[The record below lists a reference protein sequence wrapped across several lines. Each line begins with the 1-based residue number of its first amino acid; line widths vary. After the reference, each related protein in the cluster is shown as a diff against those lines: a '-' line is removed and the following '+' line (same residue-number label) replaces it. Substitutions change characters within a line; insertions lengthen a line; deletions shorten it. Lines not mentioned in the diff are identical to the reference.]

1 MNDTGINGERNP
13 MTTEMAS
20 PVSRSLC
27 SARLWPSAGLG
38 AAVVVAL
45 CGVISPAGQAFGQ
58 ERPAQVLAFP
68 GAEGAGRYAVGG
80 RGGRVLRVTHTG
92 DSGPGSLRAAIE
104 TDGPRTIVFD
114 IGGVIRLESPLVIR
128 RGRVTVAGQTAPGGG
143 ITLIGQPLIISA
155 DDVIVRHIRSRLGA
169 EQAVEADAISVTR
182 GRRIILDHVSAS
194 WSVDE
199 TLSVGSR
206 YDPPERG
213 IYDVTVQNSV
223 IAESLNASAHAK
235 GDHGYGSL
243 VRGGYG
249 ARISFIGNLW
259 ASHRARMPR
268 PGNYNP
274 PGVDPEGPYFEFR
287 GNVFYNWGGGQAGY
301 NADTD
306 SVSTYAFVGNAYLPG
321 PDSTGQ
327 WAFEDS
333 DPLAVAWFEANRMDG
348 ALPDDP
354 WSLVKDDGGPGT
366 RLAARPDW
374 AGPPPE
380 DPEAWQ
386 DQVLSTAGAS
396 VPRDA
401 IDARIVA
408 GVRNRSGRIIDRA
421 DEVGGLGEIDAGTPW
436 LDSDGDG
443 LPDDWETAH
452 GSDPANPTDGATDPD
467 GDGHTLLEDWLY
479 ARATGRDGC

>member
-1 MNDTGINGERNP
+1 MII
-13 MTTEMAS
+13 EMAS
-20 PVSRSLC
+20 PKSQRPFAAPL
-27 SARLWPSAGLG
+27 ARPGTVGL
-38 AAVVVAL
+38 AVVVAL
-45 CGVISPAGQAFGQ
+45 FRGMIPAGQALAQ
-58 ERPAQVLAFP
+58 ETPAPVLAFP

-80 RGGRVLRVTHTG
+80 RAGRVLRVTHTG
-92 DSGPGSLRAAIE
+92 DSGPGSLRAAVE
-104 TDGPRTIVFD
+104 ASGPRTIVFD
-114 IGGVIRLESPLVIR
+114 TGGIIRLESPLVIR
-128 RGRVTVAGQTAPGGG
+128 RGQVTVAGQTAPGGG
-143 ITLIGQPLIISA
+143 ITLTGQPLIISA

-259 ASHRARMPR
+259 ANHRARMPR

-274 PGVDPEGPYFEFR
+274 PEVDAEGPYFEFR
-287 GNVFYNWGGGQAGY
+287 GNVFYNWGGAQAGY
-301 NADTD
+301 NADTH
-306 SVSTYAFVGNAYLPG
+306 SVSTYAFVGNAYLSG
-321 PDSTGQ
+321 PDSTGR

-333 DPLAVAWFEANRMDG
+333 DPMAVAWFEANRMDG
-348 ALPDDP
+348 ILPADP

-366 RLAARPDW
+366 RLTVRPDW
-374 AGPPPE
+374 AGAPPE
-380 DPEAWQ
+380 DLEAWP

-396 VPRDA
+396 LPRDA
-401 IDARIVA
+401 VDARIVA
-408 GVRNRSGRIIDRA
+408 GVRDRSGRIIDSP
-421 DEVGGLGEIDAGTPW
+421 DEVGGLGPIDAGVPW
-436 LDSDGDG
+436 VDSDGDG
-443 LPDDWETAH
+443 LPDDWETSH
-452 GSDPANPTDGATDPD
+452 GSDPADTDDGATDPD
-467 GDGHTLLEDWLY
+467 GDGHTLLEDWLN
-479 ARATGRDGC
+479 ARATGAGC

>member
-1 MNDTGINGERNP
+1 MNI
-13 MTTEMAS
+13 EMAS
-20 PVSRSLC
+20 PKSQHLLAAPLARSATIGL
-27 SARLWPSAGLG
+27 AFAAGLF
-38 AAVVVAL
+38 AA
-45 CGVISPAGQAFGQ
+45 IIPAGRAFAQ
-58 ERPAQVLAFP
+58 EAPAPVLAFP

-104 TDGPRTIVFD
+104 AEGPRTIVFD
-114 IGGVIRLESPLVIR
+114 NGGVIRLESPLVIR
-128 RGRVTVAGQTAPGGG
+128 RDRGTLAGQTAPGGG
-143 ITLIGQPLIISA
+143 ITLIGQPLIIAA

-169 EQAVEADAISVTR
+169 EQAIEADAISVTR

-274 PGVDPEGPYFEFR
+274 PEVDAEGPYLEFR
-287 GNVFYNWGGGQAGY
+287 GNVFYNWGGEQAGY
-301 NADTD
+301 NADTN
-306 SVSTYAFVGNAYLPG
+306 SVSTYAFVGNAYLAG
-321 PDSTGQ
+321 PDTTGG

-348 ALPDDP
+348 TLPDDP

-366 RLAARPDW
+366 RLSARPDW
-374 AGPPPE
+374 AGAPPE
-380 DPEAWQ
+380 DPETWQ
-386 DQVLSTAGAS
+386 DQVLSTAGAFL
-396 VPRDA
+396 PRDA
-401 IDARIVA
+401 VDARIIA
-408 GVRNRSGRIIDRA
+408 GVRDRSGRIIDSP
-421 DEVGGLGEIDAGTPW
+421 EVVGGLGQIDAGVPW
-436 LDSDGDG
+436 IDSDGDG
-443 LPDDWETAH
+443 LPDDWEAAH
-452 GSDPANPTDGATDPD
+452 GSNPTGPADGATAPD
-467 GDGHTLLEDWLY
+467 GDGHTLLEDWLNALAA
-479 ARATGRDGC
+479 ARQGAYP

>member
-1 MNDTGINGERNP
+1 VYDTGINGERNP
-13 MTTEMAS
+13 MTIEMAS
-20 PVSRSLC
+20 PKSQPRLA
-27 SARLWPSAGLG
+27 ARLARPGAAGL
-38 AAVVVAL
+38 AVVVAL
-45 CGVISPAGQAFGQ
+45 FGGMIPGGRAFAQAMPG
-58 ERPAQVLAFP
+58 EVLAFP
-68 GAEGAGRYAVGG
+68 GAEGAGRYALGG

-92 DSGPGSLRAAIE
+92 DSGPGSLRAAVE
-104 TDGPRTIVFD
+104 AEGPRTIVFD
-114 IGGVIRLESPLVIR
+114 TGGIIRLESPLVIR

-155 DDVIVRHIRSRLGA
+155 DDVIVRHIRSRLAA

-259 ASHRARMPR
+259 ANHRARMPR

-274 PGVDPEGPYFEFR
+274 PEVDAEGPYFEFR
-287 GNVFYNWGGGQAGY
+287 GNVFYNWGGAQAGY
-301 NADTD
+301 NADTN
-306 SVSTYAFVGNAYLPG
+306 SVSTYAFVGNAYLAG
-321 PDSTGQ
+321 PDSTGR

-348 ALPDDP
+348 TLPEDP
-354 WSLVKDDGGPGT
+354 WQLVKDDGGPGT
-366 RLAARPDW
+366 RLTVRPDW
-374 AGPPPE
+374 AGPPSENP
-380 DPEAWQ
+380 DAWQ

-396 VPRDA
+396 LPRDA
-401 IDARIVA
+401 VDARIVA
-408 GVRNRSGRIIDRA
+408 GVRDRSGRIIDSPDA
-421 DEVGGLGEIDAGTPW
+421 VGGLGEIDAGVPW
-436 LDSDGDG
+436 VDSDGDG

-452 GSDPANPTDGATDPD
+452 GSDPADATDGATDPD
-467 GDGHTLLEDWLY
+467 GDGHTLLEDWLN
-479 ARATGRDGC
+479 ARADGRGGC

>member
-1 MNDTGINGERNP
+1 MII
-13 MTTEMAS
+13 EMAS
-20 PVSRSLC
+20 PKSQRPFAASP
-27 SARLWPSAGLG
+27 ARNGAVGL
-38 AAVVVAL
+38 AVVMAL
-45 CGVISPAGQAFGQ
+45 LGGLVPAGRAFAQAMPG
-58 ERPAQVLAFP
+58 EVLAFP
-68 GAEGAGRYAVGG
+68 EAGGAGRYALGG

-92 DSGPGSLRAAIE
+92 DSGPGSLRAAVE
-104 TDGPRTIVFD
+104 AEGPRTIVFD
-114 IGGVIRLESPLVIR
+114 TGGVIRLESPLVIR

-143 ITLIGQPLIISA
+143 ITLTGQPLIISA
-155 DDVIVRHIRSRLGA
+155 DDVIVRHIRSRLAA
-169 EQAVEADAISVTR
+169 EQAIEADAISVTR

-259 ASHRARMPR
+259 ANHRARMPR

-274 PGVDPEGPYFEFR
+274 PEVDAEGPYFEFR

-321 PDSTGQ
+321 PDSTGR

-348 ALPDDP
+348 TLPDNP

-366 RLAARPDW
+366 RLTARPDW
-374 AGPPPE
+374 TGPPPE
-380 DPEAWQ
+380 DPDAWQ

-396 VPRDA
+396 LPRDA

-408 GVRNRSGRIIDRA
+408 GVGDRSGRIIDSPYA
-421 DEVGGLGEIDAGTPW
+421 VGGLGQIDAGVPW
-436 LDSDGDG
+436 VDTDGDG

-452 GSDPANPTDGATDPD
+452 GSDPSDPADGATDPD
-467 GDGHTLLEDWLY
+467 GDGHTLLEDWLN
-479 ARATGRDGC
+479 ARADGRGGC

>member
-13 MTTEMAS
+13 MNIEMAS
-20 PVSRSLC
+20 PKSQAVPRSGIRAAAAAGLVLAVLLC
-27 SARLWPSAGLG
+27 SAQMPTGRAF
-38 AAVVVAL
+38 AQEV
-45 CGVISPAGQAFGQ
+45 PA
-58 ERPAQVLAFP
+58 PALAFP

-80 RGGRVLRVTHTG
+80 RGGRVLRVTQTG

-104 TDGPRTIVFD
+104 ADGPRTIVFD
-114 IGGVIRLESPLVIR
+114 TGGVIRLESPLVIR
-128 RGRVTVAGQTAPGGG
+128 QGRVTLAGQTAPGGG
-143 ITLIGQPLIISA
+143 VTVIGQPLIISA

-169 EQAVEADAISVTR
+169 ETLVEADAISVER

-206 YDPPERG
+206 YDPPGRG

-274 PGVDPEGPYFEFR
+274 PEVDPEGPYFEFR
-287 GNVFYNWGGGQAGY
+287 GNVFYNWGGEHAGY
-301 NADTD
+301 NADTR
-306 SVSTYAFVGNAYLPG
+306 SVSTYAFVGNAYLSG
-321 PDSTGQ
+321 PDSTGG

-348 ALPDDP
+348 ALPEDP
-354 WSLVKDDGGPGT
+354 WNLVKDDGGPGT
-366 RLAARPDW
+366 RLTARPDW
-374 AGPPPE
+374 AGAPPE

-386 DQVLSTAGAS
+386 DRVLSTAGAS
-396 VPRDA
+396 LPRDA
-401 IDARIVA
+401 VDTRIVA
-408 GVRNRSGRIIDRA
+408 SVRDRSGRIIDSPDA
-421 DEVGGLGEIDAGTPW
+421 VGGLGEIDSGVPW
-436 LDSDGDG
+436 VDGDGDG

-452 GSDPANPTDGATDPD
+452 GSDPANPTDGAIDPD
-467 GDGHTLLEDWLY
+467 GDGHTLLEDWLN
-479 ARATGRDGC
+479 ARAADWDGC

>member
-1 MNDTGINGERNP
+1 MNI
-13 MTTEMAS
+13 EMAS
-20 PVSRSLC
+20 PKSQTLLAAPM
-27 SARLWPSAGLG
+27 ARPAALGL
-38 AAVVVAL
+38 AVVFGLMGA
-45 CGVISPAGQAFGQ
+45 ISPTGRAFAQ
-58 ERPAQVLAFP
+58 DAPSQVLAFP

-92 DSGPGSLRAAIE
+92 DSGPGSLRAAVE

-114 IGGVIRLESPLVIR
+114 TGGVIRLESPLVIR

-155 DDVIVRHIRSRLGA
+155 DEVIVRHIRSRLGA
-169 EQAVEADAISVTR
+169 EQAVEADSISVTR

-243 VRGGYG
+243 MRGGYG
-249 ARISFIGNLW
+249 AQISFIGNLW

-274 PGVDPEGPYFEFR
+274 PEVDPEGPYFEFR
-287 GNVFYNWGGGQAGY
+287 GNVFYNWGGAQAGY

-321 PDSTGQ
+321 PDSTGR

-333 DPLAVAWFEANRMDG
+333 DPLAVAWFEGNRMDG

-366 RLAARPDW
+366 RLTARPDW

-380 DPEAWQ
+380 DAEARQ

-401 IDARIVA
+401 VDARIVA
-408 GVRNRSGRIIDRA
+408 GVRDRSGRIIDSPEA
-421 DEVGGLGEIDAGTPW
+421 VGGVGQIDAGVPW
-436 LDSDGDG
+436 VDSDGDG
-443 LPDDWETAH
+443 LPDDWEAAH
-452 GSDPANPTDGATDPD
+452 GSDPADPTDGATDPD
-467 GDGHTLLEDWLY
+467 GDGHTLLEDWLN
-479 ARATGRDGC
+479 ARAAGTGGC

>member
-13 MTTEMAS
+13 MNIEMAS
-20 PVSRSLC
+20 PKSQAVPRSGIRAAAAAGLVLAVLLC
-27 SARLWPSAGLG
+27 SAQMPTGRAF
-38 AAVVVAL
+38 AQEV
-45 CGVISPAGQAFGQ
+45 PA
-58 ERPAQVLAFP
+58 PVLAFP

-80 RGGRVLRVTHTG
+80 RGGRVLRVTQTG

-104 TDGPRTIVFD
+104 ADGPRTIVFD
-114 IGGVIRLESPLVIR
+114 TGGVIRLASPLVIR
-128 RGRVTVAGQTAPGGG
+128 RGRVTLAGQTAPGGG
-143 ITLIGQPLIISA
+143 VTVIGQPLIISA
-155 DDVIVRHIRSRLGA
+155 DDVIIRHIRSRLGA
-169 EQAVEADAISVTR
+169 ETLVEADAISVER

-206 YDPPERG
+206 YDPPGRG

-274 PGVDPEGPYFEFR
+274 PEVDPEGPYFEFR
-287 GNVFYNWGGGQAGY
+287 GNVFYNWGGGHAGY

-306 SVSTYAFVGNAYLPG
+306 SVSTYAFVGNAYLSG
-321 PDSTGQ
+321 PDSTGG

-333 DPLAVAWFEANRMDG
+333 DPLAVA
-348 ALPDDP
+348 
-354 WSLVKDDGGPGT
+354 
-366 RLAARPDW
+366 
-374 AGPPPE
+374 
-380 DPEAWQ
+380 
-386 DQVLSTAGAS
+386 
-396 VPRDA
+396 
-401 IDARIVA
+401 
-408 GVRNRSGRIIDRA
+408 
-421 DEVGGLGEIDAGTPW
+421 
-436 LDSDGDG
+436 
-443 LPDDWETAH
+443 
-452 GSDPANPTDGATDPD
+452 
-467 GDGHTLLEDWLY
+467 
-479 ARATGRDGC
+479 

>member
-1 MNDTGINGERNP
+1 MII
-13 MTTEMAS
+13 EMAS
-20 PVSRSLC
+20 PKSQRPFAAPL
-27 SARLWPSAGLG
+27 ARPGTVGL
-38 AAVVVAL
+38 AVVVAL
-45 CGVISPAGQAFGQ
+45 FGAMIPAGRALAQ
-58 ERPAQVLAFP
+58 ETPAPVLAFP
-68 GAEGAGRYAVGG
+68 GAEGAGRYALGG
-80 RGGRVLRVTHTG
+80 RGGRVLRVTQTG

-104 TDGPRTIVFD
+104 AEGPRTIVFD
-114 IGGVIRLESPLVIR
+114 TGGIIRLESPLIIR
-128 RGRVTVAGQTAPGGG
+128 RGRVTMAGQTAPGGG
-143 ITLIGQPLIISA
+143 ITLTGQPLIVSA
-155 DDVIVRHIRSRLGA
+155 DDVIVRHIRSRLGVD
-169 EQAVEADAISVTR
+169 QAVEEDAISITR

-259 ASHRARMPR
+259 ANHRARMPR

-274 PGVDPEGPYFEFR
+274 PEVDAVGPYFEFR
-287 GNVFYNWGGGQAGY
+287 GNVFYNWGGAQAGY

-306 SVSTYAFVGNAYLPG
+306 SISTYAFVGNAYLPG
-321 PDSTGQ
+321 PDSTGR

-354 WSLVKDDGGPGT
+354 WQLVKDDGGPGT
-366 RLAARPDW
+366 RLTVRPDW
-374 AGPPPE
+374 AGAPPE
-380 DPEAWQ
+380 NPGAWQ

-396 VPRDA
+396 LPRDA
-401 IDARIVA
+401 VDARIVA
-408 GVRNRSGRIIDRA
+408 GVRDRSGRIIDSPDA
-421 DEVGGLGEIDAGTPW
+421 VGGLGQIDAGVAW
-436 LDSDGDG
+436 VDSDSDG
-443 LPDDWETAH
+443 LPDAWEIAH
-452 GSDPANPTDGATDPD
+452 GSDPTDPADGTTDPD
-467 GDGHTLLEDWLY
+467 GDGYTLLEDWLN
-479 ARATGRDGC
+479 ARAAGADGC

>member
-1 MNDTGINGERNP
+1 MIV
-13 MTTEMAS
+13 EMAS
-20 PVSRSLC
+20 PKSQRRS
-27 SARLWPSAGLG
+27 G
-38 AAVVVAL
+38 AAIASSCGAAL
-45 CGVISPAGQAFGQ
+45 AALMALAGAMGPADPAFAQ
-58 ERPAQVLAFP
+58 EMPAPVLAFP
-68 GAEGAGRYAVGG
+68 GAEGAGRHAVGG

-92 DSGPGSLRAAIE
+92 DSGPGSLRAAVE
-104 TDGPRTIVFD
+104 SEGPRTIVFD
-114 IGGVIRLESPLVIR
+114 TGGVIRLESPLVIR

-143 ITLIGQPLIISA
+143 ITLIGQPLIVSA
-155 DDVIVRHIRSRLGA
+155 DDVIVRHIRSRLGT
-169 EQAVEADAISVTR
+169 EQAVEEDAISITR

-274 PGVDPEGPYFEFR
+274 PEVDPEGPYFEFR
-287 GNVFYNWGGGQAGY
+287 GNVFYNWGGEQAGY
-301 NADTD
+301 NADTR

-321 PDSTGQ
+321 PDTTGH

-333 DPLAVAWFEANRMDG
+333 DPLAAAWFEANRMDG
-348 ALPDDP
+348 ALPPDP

-366 RLAARPDW
+366 RLTARPDW
-374 AGPPPE
+374 AGAPPE
-380 DPEAWQ
+380 APQLWQ
-386 DQVLSTAGAS
+386 EQVLATAGAS
-396 VPRDA
+396 LPRDA
-401 IDARIVA
+401 VDARIVA
-408 GVRNRSGRIIDRA
+408 GVRDRTGRIIDSPE
-421 DEVGGLGEIDAGTPW
+421 EVGGLGEIEAGVPW
-436 LDSDGDG
+436 VDRDGDG
-443 LPDDWETAH
+443 LPDDWEVAH
-452 GSDPANPTDGATDPD
+452 GSDPSNPADGATDPD
-467 GDGHTLLEDWLY
+467 GDGYTLLEDWLN
-479 ARATGRDGC
+479 ALAAGSSGC

>member
-1 MNDTGINGERNP
+1 MII
-13 MTTEMAS
+13 EMAS
-20 PVSRSLC
+20 PKSQRPFAASP
-27 SARLWPSAGLG
+27 ARTG
-38 AAVVVAL
+38 AVALAVVMAL
-45 CGVISPAGQAFGQ
+45 FGGLAPAGRAFAQAMPG
-58 ERPAQVLAFP
+58 EVLAFP
-68 GAEGAGRYAVGG
+68 GAEGAGRYALGG

-92 DSGPGSLRAAIE
+92 DSGPGSLRAAVE
-104 TDGPRTIVFD
+104 AEGARTIVFD
-114 IGGVIRLESPLVIR
+114 TGGVIRLESPLVIR
-128 RGRVTVAGQTAPGGG
+128 RGRATLAGQTAPGGG

-155 DDVIVRHIRSRLGA
+155 DDVIVRHIRSRLAA
-169 EQAVEADAISVTR
+169 EQAIEADAISVTR

-259 ASHRARMPR
+259 ANHRARMPR

-274 PGVDPEGPYFEFR
+274 PEVDAEGPYFEFR

-321 PDSTGQ
+321 PDSTGR

-333 DPLAVAWFEANRMDG
+333 DPLAIAWFEANRMDG
-348 ALPDDP
+348 TLPDNP
-354 WSLVKDDGGPGT
+354 WSLVKDDGGPGR
-366 RLAARPDW
+366 RLTARPDW
-374 AGPPPE
+374 TGPPPE
-380 DPEAWQ
+380 DPDAWQ
-386 DQVLSTAGAS
+386 DQVLSSAGAS
-396 VPRDA
+396 LPRDA
-401 IDARIVA
+401 VDARIVA
-408 GVRNRSGRIIDRA
+408 GVRDRSGRIIDSPDA
-421 DEVGGLGEIDAGTPW
+421 VGGLGAIEAGVPWIDT
-436 LDSDGDG
+436 DGDG

-452 GSDPANPTDGATDPD
+452 GSDPSDPADGATDPD
-467 GDGHTLLEDWLY
+467 GDGHTLLEDWLND
-479 ARATGRDGC
+479 RADGRGGC

>member
-13 MTTEMAS
+13 MTLEMAS
-20 PVSRSLC
+20 PKSQQPFAA
-27 SARLWPSAGLG
+27 ARARPGAVGL
-38 AAVVVAL
+38 AVMVAL
-45 CGVISPAGQAFGQ
+45 FGGMVPGGRAFAQ
-58 ERPAQVLAFP
+58 ETPAQVLAFP

-92 DSGPGSLRAAIE
+92 DSGPGSLRAAVE
-104 TDGPRTIVFD
+104 ADGPRTIVFD
-114 IGGVIRLESPLVIR
+114 TGGIIRLESPLVIR
-128 RGRVTVAGQTAPGGG
+128 RGRVTLAGQTAPGGG
-143 ITLIGQPLIISA
+143 ITLTGQPLIISA

-169 EQAVEADAISVTR
+169 EQAVEEDAISVTR

-274 PGVDPEGPYFEFR
+274 PEVDAEGPYFEFR
-287 GNVFYNWGGGQAGY
+287 GNVFYNWGGAQAGY
-301 NADTD
+301 NADTN
-306 SVSTYAFVGNAYLPG
+306 SVSTYAFVGNAYLSG
-321 PDSTGQ
+321 PDSTGR

-333 DPLAVAWFEANRMDG
+333 DPLAVAWFEANWMDG

-366 RLAARPDW
+366 RLIARPDW
-374 AGPPPE
+374 AGAPPE
-380 DPEAWQ
+380 DPDAWQ

-396 VPRDA
+396 LPRDA
-401 IDARIVA
+401 IDARILA
-408 GVRNRSGRIIDRA
+408 GVRDRSGRIIDSPDA
-421 DEVGGLGEIDAGTPW
+421 VGGLGEIDAGVPW
-436 LDSDGDG
+436 IDSDGDG
-443 LPDDWETAH
+443 LPDDWEVAH
-452 GSDPANPTDGATDPD
+452 GSDPSDPADGATDPD
-467 GDGHTLLEDWLY
+467 GDGYTLLEDWLN
-479 ARATGRDGC
+479 ARATGTGGC

>member
-13 MTTEMAS
+13 MNIEMAS
-20 PVSRSLC
+20 PKSQHLCAVPLVRSATIGL
-27 SARLWPSAGLG
+27 ALAAGLFG
-38 AAVVVAL
+38 A
-45 CGVISPAGQAFGQ
+45 ISPAGRAVAQ
-58 ERPAQVLAFP
+58 EAPAPVLAFP

-104 TDGPRTIVFD
+104 AEGPRTIVFD
-114 IGGVIRLESPLVIR
+114 TGGVIRLESPLVIR
-128 RGRVTVAGQTAPGGG
+128 RGQVTIAGQTAPGGG
-143 ITLIGQPLIISA
+143 ITLIGQPLIIAA
-155 DDVIVRHIRSRLGA
+155 DDVIVRHIRSRLAA
-169 EQAVEADAISVTR
+169 EQVVEADAISVTR

-235 GDHGYGSL
+235 GEHGYGSL

-268 PGNYNP
+268 PGNYSP
-274 PGVDPEGPYFEFR
+274 PAVDPEGPYFEFR

-301 NADTD
+301 NADTN

-321 PDSTGQ
+321 PDTTGR

-348 ALPDDP
+348 ALPADP

-366 RLAARPDW
+366 RLTARPDW
-374 AGPPPE
+374 AGAPPE
-380 DPEAWQ
+380 DPDAWQ
-386 DQVLSTAGAS
+386 DRVLSSAGAS
-396 VPRDA
+396 LPRDV

-408 GVRNRSGRIIDRA
+408 GVRDRSGRIIDSPDA
-421 DEVGGLGEIDAGTPW
+421 VGGLGPIDAGLPRI
-436 LDSDGDG
+436 DSDGDG

-452 GSDPANPTDGATDPD
+452 GSNPTDPADGATDPD
-467 GDGHTLLEDWLY
+467 GDGHTLLEDWLNALAV
-479 ARATGRDGC
+479 AR

>member
-1 MNDTGINGERNP
+1 MNDTGINDERNP
-13 MTTEMAS
+13 MNIEMAS
-20 PVSRSLC
+20 PKSQTLLAAPM
-27 SARLWPSAGLG
+27 ARPAALGL
-38 AAVVVAL
+38 AVVFGLMGA
-45 CGVISPAGQAFGQ
+45 ISPTGRAFAQ
-58 ERPAQVLAFP
+58 DAPSQVLAFP

-92 DSGPGSLRAAIE
+92 DSGPGSLRAAVE

-114 IGGVIRLESPLVIR
+114 TGGIIRLESPLVIR
-128 RGRVTVAGQTAPGGG
+128 RGRVTLAGQTAPGGG

-155 DDVIVRHIRSRLGA
+155 DEVIVRHIRSRLGA
-169 EQAVEADAISVTR
+169 EQAMEADSISVTR

-223 IAESLNASAHAK
+223 IAESLNASSHAK

-249 ARISFIGNLW
+249 AQISFIGNLW

-274 PGVDPEGPYFEFR
+274 PELDAEGPYFEFR
-287 GNVFYNWGGGQAGY
+287 GNVFYNWGGAQAGY
-301 NADTD
+301 NADTN
-306 SVSTYAFVGNAYLPG
+306 SVSTYAFVGNTYLPG
-321 PDSTGQ
+321 PDSTGR

-333 DPLAVAWFEANRMDG
+333 DPLAVAWFEGNRMDG

-366 RLAARPDW
+366 RLTARPDW

-380 DPEAWQ
+380 DAEARQ

-396 VPRDA
+396 
-401 IDARIVA
+401 
-408 GVRNRSGRIIDRA
+408 
-421 DEVGGLGEIDAGTPW
+421 
-436 LDSDGDG
+436 
-443 LPDDWETAH
+443 
-452 GSDPANPTDGATDPD
+452 
-467 GDGHTLLEDWLY
+467 
-479 ARATGRDGC
+479 